1 MAKLYSIIQR
11 QCKRQPDAPA
21 IFWQNRTI
29 SFATLNNNIQR
40 CCDAISACTKPGDR
54 VAVLALNCPEYI
66 ELIYAVPAVN
76 RILVPL
82 NTRLA
87 TPALVAQIEQLDIS
101 LLIGDSRLVTPLI
114 EQAAARLKTLSVIHF
129 DLEQDGNSHT
139 SPDNNPDDNP
149 DNNPDK
155 YYSNW
160 RDNVNQ
166 TISAKTSASGSKKT
180 NGIEH
185 NSPAW
190 LLFTSGTTGLPKAAC
205 LTDQSLFAAIESTNC
220 GRPVLAG
227 DRYLYPF
234 PLFHVSAHN
243 VLHQHHY
250 GAAVA
255 LLPSFDA
262 AAVLASC
269 ESLQITTM
277 SLAPTMIAM
286 LLDHPDFDAA
296 KLASVRTIGYGAS
309 AINPALL
316 NRVLN
321 ETACGLS
328 QGFGMTELSGSAAF
342 LDEAGHKLAATN
354 KPQLLNSVGK
364 PVPYVD
370 IRIVDNEGKAVA
382 SGDAGEIIIRGKQ
395 VISGYW
401 QQTELSAAAIIDGW
415 LYTGDI
421 GRFDKEGYLYIV
433 DRKKDII
440 VSGGENIASR
450 EVEDTLCEYPGVKLA
465 AVVGS
470 PDSKW
475 GETVCALIECAADTN
490 IDSEALIDFCKQRL
504 ASYKA
509 PKRVAFGL
517 LPVNASGKLDKN
529 AVRELFK
536 S

>member
-11 QCKRQPDAPA
+11 QCERQPDAPA

-101 LLIGDSRLVTPLI
+101 LLIGDSSLVTPLI
-114 EQAAARLKTLSVIHF
+114 EQTAARIKTLPVIHF
-129 DLEQDGNSHT
+129 DSDQDGNSYN
-139 SPDNNPDDNP
+139 SPDDQRDN
-149 DNNPDK
+149 
-155 YYSNW
+155 YYANW
-160 RDNVNQ
+160 RDSVKQ
-166 TISAKTSASGSKKT
+166 HTSAKTSSSQSLSSID
-180 NGIEH
+180 IEH

-316 NRVLN
+316 NRVLT

-342 LDEAGHKLAATN
+342 LDEAGHKLAATS

-370 IRIVDNEGKAVA
+370 IRIVDNEGKSVA

-440 VSGGENIASR
+440 VSGGENITSR

-475 GETVCALIECAADTN
+475 GEIVCALIECAADTN

-509 PKRVAFGL
+509 PKRIAFGP